1 MPSASI
7 QKLIQIP
14 IFRGLSEE
22 EVGQIVKLAEERA
35 VGRADKV
42 FDEGDPGDGI
52 YVLLEGVVSIQKS
65 DRAGGQ
71 QELAR
76 LSDGSVLGEMSLI
89 AGDAARSASAVASTD
104 ARLLKISS
112 AKFQALLAEDD
123 RAALKIIRNLA
134 QVMARRLTLMGEKV
148 VELSNQGKKKE
159 ELADFQ
165 RILTNWSF

>member
-14 IFRGLSEE
+14 IFRSLSED
-22 EVGQIVKLAEERA
+22 EVGQIVKLSEERS
-35 VGRADKV
+35 VSRSDKV
-42 FDEGDPGDGI
+42 FDEGDAGDGI
-52 YVLLEGVVSIQKS
+52 YVLLEGTVSIQKR
-65 DRAGGQ
+65 DRAGTQ

-89 AGDAARSASAVASTD
+89 SGDAARSASAVATTD

-134 QVMARRLTLMGEKV
+134 QVMARRLNLMGEKV
-148 VELSNQGKKKE
+148 VELTNQGKKKE